1 MNLLNRP
8 VNRIVWIALVL
19 FFVLGSS
26 RTTHAGDSYHVCS
39 QNPHHD
45 LTFRTESDGS
55 VLYAFTG
62 DLTCHVHF
70 NTKLGYSLAHDT
82 SDEFGGY
89 RVKTWVKGNR
99 VHEKI
104 WFQVNENSSSTPSIE
119 SRYSCQANPFTHPL
133 TQNRCTRLSRSYPH
147 PSQWRGAVEEAAHFL
162 DPLSVGLASDSML
175 QAVTAPAASGNT
187 NGGNQ
192 QPKDLFDSH
201 NQSVALIQD
210 AALSRHKF
218 SSDRREYHFTFT
230 AHQGCYELPDDV
242 ATNERHPCREV
253 EKLEALATKYID
265 GQRVDV
271 SIRGGGHHIDL
282 QYKCANI
289 MDPFLDPSNNCSLTN
304 IPASFNDSLYRDLVQ
319 RKYNLVYHFSH
330 AIRGGVRTPMVW
342 EALAGSMR
350 PAIFEGGKKA
360 APEGTK
366 ITFSSDADIVLDVES
381 ARDIK
386 RNGEQ
391 TVFFH
396 IKPDYGSRVSDIN
409 GNIIAM
415 PLTSKYTGNTYNGAV
430 QTVKHLAPGKYTFFT
445 AMMTSLT
452 KMEKSKKIPFEVIS
466 HISPKQAPVISS
478 PGENE
483 KIEKDAAVSFK
494 ILVSQPMF
502 GTGFDAK
509 IQCEHSRLAAQTPY
523 RPIDD
528 FLIKND
534 GQESMLENWHSFGD
548 GKQFITGDF
557 RCRAKMVY
565 DGKERGEWSGWRH
578 FHIGGKAIPHMHAG
592 FAILSPKKDKTYE
605 GKIPVKISLPKNIT
619 KDARLLLS
627 WEAVS
632 GQWAGNTLD
641 VNLNIAV
648 QPGEIYKTVQDAA
661 QFTPWMQGSDGRVK
675 LVAMLDKDHK
685 AEVIFTIPTLGIPA
699 QKEDKKSG
707 TFSLDTPIFTTPDEG
722 QTFMTPAT
730 VKMKILHGKEEEIFT
745 RLQYC
750 PFSKDKMAILHYQ
763 DNSLKPVATSTKEGT
778 TTVTYRIDK
787 PGFWRAQATTTG
799 KPAFS
804 SAWRAFKVDILNNT
818 AAKSV
823 KLGMPKG
830 ITSSRAPHILAPAN
844 HAVFQKGK
852 EVVLKI
858 DTHGTTKPMT
868 DEVQFKDRK
877 NTFTLLYTGTA
888 GQSTTGGMVETRL
901 MINDHK
907 LNSLANIE
915 EGATEYR
922 VRVAFAHKDEKGF
935 LHPEEYSPWLYVKML
950 PKLKTP
956 VQIPQKSFIPVKTV
970 SAAQVNKS
978 GSAGKMAQ
986 KSINPQPEPPGK
998 QLRTISKNLVIMPH
1012 PRNFRPGAPIQIA
1025 IKNTPFSRVPFELR
1039 YRPAPGTPYQAIKHP
1054 KHSFKR
1060 TNGMTS
1066 LRLVLKQPGQYQLRF
1081 RANHKAPWT
1090 GWSSLTVMDNPAK
1103 AAALA
1108 HQIHMAPA
1116 TGSRMINPQ
1125 PEPPGKVRRHQVR
1138 IHGTA
1143 GKGKEHPIT
1152 RASSSPAAT
1161 ARKIHI
1167 APPKIE
1173 QPRNGQKFLLTG
1185 KSVQVQAQISYAGKQ
1200 KIQVELQRKTGHRF
1214 SAIHPRMSF
1223 TKSRAITTATI
1234 SLQLTGSYRLRVR
1247 AGSNARWSGWTTFN
1261 VDTLMNNMPSLQQ
1274 HTPAPEQKTPTKKP
1288 ALSIKPSLPM
1298 VR

>member
-1 MNLLNRP
+1 MNLLNCP
-8 VNRIVWIALVL
+8 VNRMVWIALVL
-19 FFVLGSS
+19 FFILGSS
-26 RTTHAGDSYHVCS
+26 QTTHAGDSYHVCS
-39 QNPHHD
+39 QSPHHD

-70 NTKLGYSLAHDT
+70 NAKPFYSLAHDT

-89 RVKTWVKGNR
+89 RVKVWVKGNMVR
-99 VHEKI
+99 EKI
-104 WFQVNENSSSTPSIE
+104 WFQVSKNSSSTPSIE

-133 TQNRCTRLSRSYPH
+133 TQNHCTRLSRSYPH
-147 PSQWRGAVEEAAHFL
+147 PSEWRGAVEEAAHFL
-162 DPLSVGLASDSML
+162 DPLSIGLASDSML

-187 NGGNQ
+187 DGGNQ
-192 QPKDLFDSH
+192 QPEDLFDSH
-201 NQSVALIQD
+201 NQTVALIQD
-210 AALSRHKF
+210 AALTWHKF
-218 SSDRREYHFTFT
+218 STDRREYHFTFT
-230 AHQGCYELPDDV
+230 AHQGCYKVPDDV
-242 ATNERHPCREV
+242 ATNERYPCREV

-342 EALAGSMR
+342 EALASSMR
-350 PAIFEGGKKA
+350 PEIFEGGKKA
-360 APEGTK
+360 APEGAK
-366 ITFSSDADIVLDVES
+366 ITFSTDADIVLDVES

-396 IKPDYGSRVSDIN
+396 LKPDYGSRVSDIN

-452 KMEKSKKIPFEVIS
+452 TEMKSKKIPFEVIS
-466 HISPKQAPVISS
+466 HISPKQAPIISS
-478 PGENE
+478 PQENE
-483 KIEKDAAVSFK
+483 KIKENYAVAFE
-494 ILVSQPMF
+494 ILVPQPMF
-502 GTGFDAK
+502 GTGFDAN
-509 IQCEHSRLAAQTPY
+509 IQCEHSRLAAQDPY
-523 RPIDD
+523 KPYDT
-528 FLIKND
+528 FLITNQGKKSVVSVERFFND
-534 GQESMLENWHSFGD
+534 GQGNTVD
-548 GKQFITGDF
+548 GDF

-578 FHIGGKAIPHMHAG
+578 FHIGGKAIPHMHTG
-592 FAILSPKKDKTYE
+592 FAILSPKKDQTYE
-605 GKIPVKISLPKNIT
+605 GKIPVKLSLPKNIT
-619 KDARLLLS
+619 KDAQLS
-627 WEAVS
+627 LFWEAVS
-632 GQWAGNTLD
+632 GQWAGNTLATGTA
-641 VNLNIAV
+641 VV
-648 QPGEIYKTVQDAA
+648 QPGEIYKTVQDTA

-685 AEVIFTIPTLGIPA
+685 SEVIFTIPTLGIPA

-707 TFSLDTPIFTTPDEG
+707 TFSLDTPIFTAPDEG
-722 QTFMTPAT
+722 QIFMAPAK
-730 VKMKILHGKEEEIFT
+730 VELKILHGKKKEIST
-745 RLQYC
+745 HLQYC

-763 DNSLKPVATSTKEGT
+763 DSSLKPVATSTREGT

-787 PGFWRAQATTTG
+787 PGFWRAQATTG
-799 KPAFS
+799 KLAFS
-804 SAWRAFKVDILNNT
+804 SAWRAFKVDTLSNT

-823 KLGMPKG
+823 KLEMTKG
-830 ITSSRAPHILAPAN
+830 ITSSKAPRILAPAN
-844 HAVFQKGK
+844 HAVFQKGQDI
-852 EVVLKI
+852 VLKI

-888 GQSTTGGMVETRL
+888 GQSTTGGTVETPL
-901 MINDHK
+901 MISHPQIQPHAK
-907 LNSLANIE
+907 
-915 EGATEYR
+915 GAAEYR

-950 PKLKTP
+950 PRLKTP
-956 VQIPQKSFIPVKTV
+956 AQIPQKSFIPAKSI
-970 SAAQVNKS
+970 SAAQLKKP
-978 GSAGKMAQ
+978 GPAGIMGQ

-998 QLRTISKNLVIMPH
+998 QLRTIPKNLVIVPH
-1012 PRNFRPGAPIQIA
+1012 PRSFRPGTPIAIS

-1039 YRPAPGTPYQAIKHP
+1039 YRPAPGKAYQMVKHP

-1060 TNGMTS
+1060 INGVTS
-1066 LRLVLKQPGQYQLRF
+1066 LRLELKQPGEYQLRF

-1090 GWSSLTVMDNPAK
+1090 NWSSFQIMKNPAK

-1108 HQIHMAPA
+1108 QKMRVTPVTA
-1116 TGSRMINPQ
+1116 RMINPQ
-1125 PEPPGKVRRHQVR
+1125 PEPPGKVRRHQV
-1138 IHGTA
+1138 HKTA
-1143 GKGKEHPIT
+1143 GKEKKHPNT
-1152 RASSSPAAT
+1152 VASFSPAAT
-1161 ARKIHI
+1161 ARNIHI

-1173 QPRNGQKFLLTG
+1173 RPRNGQKFLLTG
-1185 KSVQVQAQISYAGKQ
+1185 KNVQVQAQITYAGKQ
-1200 KIQVELQRKTGHRF
+1200 KIQVELQRQTGHRF

-1223 TKSRAITTATI
+1223 TKSHATTTATI
-1234 SLQLTGSYRLRVR
+1234 SLQQTGSYRLRVR
-1247 AGSNARWSGWTTFN
+1247 AGSNARWSGWTTFT
-1261 VDTLMNNMPSLQQ
+1261 VDKLMKNMPSLQQ
-1274 HTPAPEQKTPTKKP
+1274 HTPALEQKTPAKKNPTLSTKP
-1288 ALSIKPSLPM
+1288 ALQM